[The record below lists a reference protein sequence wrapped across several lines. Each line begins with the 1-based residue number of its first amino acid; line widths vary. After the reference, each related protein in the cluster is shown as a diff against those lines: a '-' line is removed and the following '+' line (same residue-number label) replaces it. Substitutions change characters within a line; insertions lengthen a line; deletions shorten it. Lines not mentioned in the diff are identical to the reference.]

1 MDQLVNWKKLP
12 KMAFSLITG
21 HSTPESRYFAKI
33 GGFDPIPPELNKSYQ
48 TKKDG
53 SNLIT
58 GSQNNCKIS
67 PDTIQLI
74 RVLNGSGQILLQI
87 KTVNFDEVPSAMI
100 ITSLYIPTSSSTP
113 STLNNT
119 ISEEYI
125 IVENRRYSMDYLTG
139 PGVPEWHLNENSI
152 QWIVDDIN
160 ITKICHEYHAV
171 VIKKCKLMK
180 VTLSATEEL

>member
-1 MDQLVNWKKLP
+1 
-12 KMAFSLITG
+12 
-21 HSTPESRYFAKI
+21 
-33 GGFDPIPPELNKSYQ
+33 
-48 TKKDG
+48 
-53 SNLIT
+53 
-58 GSQNNCKIS
+58 
-67 PDTIQLI
+67 
-74 RVLNGSGQILLQI
+74 
-87 KTVNFDEVPSAMI
+87 MI

-180 VTLSATEEL
+180 VTLSATEELILSHIFVFQEQSPFRLCEYFDDELWAELFVKFCRLYQDPKHL